1 MNWVIEGLVT
11 ALRMLVGG
19 EGEIYEIA
27 WLTVRVS
34 GSATLLSVLL
44 GVPLGAYLGLVRF
57 PGREAVRAV
66 VNSTL
71 GLPPIVVGLWVSLFL
86 WRSGPLGGLRLMYTP
101 YALVIAGCLIAL
113 PRVTALTMAGVMQV
127 EGGLSLHISALG
139 ANKWQMIWLVMREA
153 RLSILAAVMAG
164 FGSAVAE
171 VGAAMAV
178 GGNIRGHTRVLSTAI
193 VLEVNRGNFAV
204 AMALGFILLT
214 LSYAVALVLTA
225 VQQGRLWNAHGS

>member
-1 MNWVIEGLVT
+1 MHWILEGITT
-11 ALRMLVGG
+11 AIRMLATG

-57 PGREAVRAV
+57 PGRQAVRAV

-71 GLPPIVVGLWVSLFL
+71 GLPPVVVGLWVSLFL

-127 EGGLSLHISALG
+127 EGGLALHIRALG
-139 ANKWQMIWLVMREA
+139 ANKWQTIWLVIREA

-204 AMALGFILLT
+204 AVALGFLLLT
-214 LSYAVALVLTA
+214 LSYGVALILTA
-225 VQQGRLWNAHGS
+225 MQQGRLWNAHG